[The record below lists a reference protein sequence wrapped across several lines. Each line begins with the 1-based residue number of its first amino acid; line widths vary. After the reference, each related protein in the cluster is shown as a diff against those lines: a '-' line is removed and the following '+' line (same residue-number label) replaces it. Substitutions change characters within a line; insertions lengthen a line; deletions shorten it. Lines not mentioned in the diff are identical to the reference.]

1 MAAALRRGACREK
14 AGVHGLADAVRSR
27 QGAAPR
33 QPDRDRAA
41 ARGAQDA
48 AAALPHQ
55 AAPLRRRLPELL
67 RARFAAPLLRR
78 DRVREQYHRRAVHR
92 PDPARHTSRRRRVD
106 RHLPVHDRSG
116 HRGHDRAVARAQAA
130 ARRPGGSGAPGVH
143 RAPHR
148 PDDEPPAQRRAPVVP
163 VKRRILALVHEHLV
177 PPEDTTGI
185 DVLEAEWKMEYDVI
199 ETLREMGHEVRVLG
213 VHDDLAGI
221 RPAAGFFEPHI
232 VFNLMEAFAGVTTFD
247 QNVVSYLELLRLR
260 YTGCNPRGLIFARDK
275 ALSKKLLAY
284 HRIPVPDFSVVRYG
298 RKAALPKKM
307 HFPLIVKSLFFEASA
322 GISQA
327 SVVEDDDQLARRV
340 QFIHESLGT
349 GAIVEQFVDGRELYV
364 GVLGNERLEAL
375 PVREMSFA
383 QMSANSLR
391 IATERVKWN
400 TQYQKKNG
408 IMTNAAKL
416 DAAAV
421 DHIQRI
427 AERAYRAL
435 DLNGY
440 ARIDLRMDEEGRA
453 YVLEA
458 NPNPNLAYGED
469 FAESA
474 ETNGISYERLL
485 ERIIT
490 LGMRWE
496 PARTG

>member
-1 MAAALRRGACREK
+1 
-14 AGVHGLADAVRSR
+14 
-27 QGAAPR
+27 
-33 QPDRDRAA
+33 
-41 ARGAQDA
+41 
-48 AAALPHQ
+48 
-55 AAPLRRRLPELL
+55 
-67 RARFAAPLLRR
+67 
-78 DRVREQYHRRAVHR
+78 
-92 PDPARHTSRRRRVD
+92 
-106 RHLPVHDRSG
+106 
-116 HRGHDRAVARAQAA
+116 
-130 ARRPGGSGAPGVH
+130 
-143 RAPHR
+143 
-148 PDDEPPAQRRAPVVP
+148 

-221 RPAAGFFEPHI
+221 RPTAGFFQPHV
-232 VFNLMEAFAGVTTFD
+232 VFNLMEAFAGITTFD
-247 QNVVSYLELLRLR
+247 QNVVSYLELLHLK

-284 HRIPVPDFSVVRYG
+284 HRIPVPDFCVVRYG
-298 RKAALPKKM
+298 RKPAIPKKL

-327 SVVEDDDQLARRV
+327 SVVEDEEQLARRV

-349 GAIVEQFVDGRELYV
+349 AAIVEQFVDGRELYV
-364 GVLGNERLEAL
+364 GVLGNERLDVL
-375 PVREMSFA
+375 PVWEMSFA
-383 QMSANSLR
+383 QMPENRWR

-427 AERAYRAL
+427 AKRAYRAL

-440 ARIDLRMDEEGRA
+440 ARIDLRMDDTGRA

-474 ETNGISYERLL
+474 ETNGISYEKLL
-485 ERIIT
+485 ERIVT
-490 LGMRWE
+490 LGRRWE